1 VAATALIDLCQPIG
15 PENTS
20 IYVLPQLKELFAEL
34 AFSHDSS
41 GLNHSKKDLKVPMKI
56 KTSQLKWNPRSL
68 FGQSWNRKRLTSFYF
83 FAVIDFIIEIEIVS
97 VLQS

>member
-1 VAATALIDLCQPIG
+1 
-15 PENTS
+15 
-20 IYVLPQLKELFAEL
+20 LPQLKELFAEL

-56 KTSQLKWNPRSL
+56 KTSQLKWNPDSSSEFMENNVNFMHTFIWTILEPQKINIIL
-68 FGQSWNRKRLTSFYF
+68 FF
-83 FAVIDFIIEIEIVS
+83 FAVIDFIIEIEIVP

>member
-1 VAATALIDLCQPIG
+1 MAATALIDLCQPIG

-56 KTSQLKWNPRSL
+56 KTSQLKWNPDSSSEFMENNVNFMHTFIWTILEPQKINIIL
-68 FGQSWNRKRLTSFYF
+68 FFCCY
-83 FAVIDFIIEIEIVS
+83 
-97 VLQS
+97 